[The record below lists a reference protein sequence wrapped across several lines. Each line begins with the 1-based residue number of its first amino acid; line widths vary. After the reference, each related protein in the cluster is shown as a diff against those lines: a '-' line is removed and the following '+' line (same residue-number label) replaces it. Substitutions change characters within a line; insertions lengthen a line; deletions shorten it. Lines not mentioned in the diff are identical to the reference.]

1 MLGVQQVG
9 TWVWLKTLKPAQ
21 HGTSKKGMVR
31 KNVGLISELY
41 LPAMV
46 GETGV
51 TKRGSPRPG
60 WTLWQ
65 GHVRAPGW
73 KLLSHKCHPSS
84 ALTPLTLQHL

>member
-9 TWVWLKTLKPAQ
+9 TWVRLKTLKPAQ

-46 GETGV
+46 GETGCHEA
-51 TKRGSPRPG
+51 GISQAWLDPLAGPCQSP
-60 WTLWQ
+60 WLEAVESQ
-65 GHVRAPGW
+65 M
-73 KLLSHKCHPSS
+73 PS
-84 ALTPLTLQHL
+84 